1 MNDFSELESELKKLR
16 PAQPSAELSSRVA
29 RAFLEPTPAAEL
41 TDNIIHPNRFRINWV
56 VVGLGLAAAATFLL
70 LARIDNAPA
79 KRQSTLATASPART
93 QTDVEAAV
101 SAAKRNSR
109 AGDTPATTPNGSMIP
124 AGLTEVVY
132 HTRDEGLLY
141 PHGSTQPMRRVRSQR
156 RETLQWRNPETGA
169 SLRVSY
175 PSEEVTL
182 TPISGQ

>member
-16 PAQPSAELSSRVA
+16 PAQPSADLSSRVA
-29 RAFLEPTPAAEL
+29 RAFLEPTPAVEL
-41 TDNIIHPNRFRINWV
+41 TDNVIHPDRFRINWV

-70 LARIDNAPA
+70 LARIDNAPD
-79 KRQSTLATASPART
+79 KKQSTLATASPAQT
-93 QTDVEAAV
+93 QMP
-101 SAAKRNSR
+101 R
-109 AGDTPATTPNGSMIP
+109 ATGSMIP

>member
-1 MNDFSELESELKKLR
+1 
-16 PAQPSAELSSRVA
+16 
-29 RAFLEPTPAAEL
+29 
-41 TDNIIHPNRFRINWV
+41 

-79 KRQSTLATASPART
+79 KKQSTLATASPAHAQMPRVT
-93 QTDVEAAV
+93 
-101 SAAKRNSR
+101 
-109 AGDTPATTPNGSMIP
+109 GSMIP

-141 PHGSTQPMRRVRSQR
+141 PRGSTQPMRRVRSQR

>member
-16 PAQPSAELSSRVA
+16 PAQPSAELSSRIE
-29 RAFLEPTPAAEL
+29 RALLEAAPAEEL
-41 TDNIIHPNRFRINWV
+41 RDNVIHPNRFRINWV
-56 VVGLGLAAAATFLL
+56 TVGLGLAAAATFLL
-70 LARIDNAPA
+70 LARIDNVPP
-79 KRQSTLATASPART
+79 KKQNTLALTSPARPQNPRT
-93 QTDVEAAV
+93 A
-101 SAAKRNSR
+101 
-109 AGDTPATTPNGSMIP
+109 GSMLP

-141 PHGSTQPMRRVRSQR
+141 PAGSTQPMRRVRSQR

>member
-16 PAQPSAELSSRVA
+16 PAQPSSELSSRIG
-29 RAFLEPTPAAEL
+29 RALLEPVAAAEL
-41 TDNIIHPNRFRINWV
+41 ADNVIHPSRFRINWITA
-56 VVGLGLAAAATFLL
+56 GLGLAAAAAFLL
-70 LARIDNAPA
+70 LARIENTPA
-79 KRQSTLATASPART
+79 KKQNPLALASPARA
-93 QTDVEAAV
+93 QMPAA
-101 SAAKRNSR
+101 
-109 AGDTPATTPNGSMIP
+109 TGSMVP

-141 PHGSTQPMRRVRSQR
+141 AHGSSEPVRRIRSRR

>member
-1 MNDFSELESELKKLR
+1 MEL
-16 PAQPSAELSSRVA
+16 P
-29 RAFLEPTPAAEL
+29 
-41 TDNIIHPNRFRINWV
+41 DNVIHPNRFRINWV
-56 VVGLGLAAAATFLL
+56 TVGLGLAAAATFLL
-70 LARIDNAPA
+70 LARIDNAPPKKTNA
-79 KRQSTLATASPART
+79 LALASPVRT
-93 QTDVEAAV
+93 QTP
-101 SAAKRNSR
+101 R
-109 AGDTPATTPNGSMIP
+109 ATGSMLP

>member
-16 PAQPSAELSSRVA
+16 PAQPSPELVSRIG
-29 RAFLEPTPAAEL
+29 RALLEPAPAEEL
-41 TDNIIHPNRFRINWV
+41 PDNVIHPERFRINWLV
-56 VVGLGLAAAATFLL
+56 MGLGLAAAATFLL

-79 KRQSTLATASPART
+79 KKQSTLASASPVQT
-93 QTDVEAAV
+93 QVP
-101 SAAKRNSR
+101 R
-109 AGDTPATTPNGSMIP
+109 PAGSMVP

-141 PHGSTQPMRRVRSQR
+141 PRGSTQPMRRIRSER

>member
-16 PAQPSAELSSRVA
+16 PAQPSAELFSRIG
-29 RAFLEPTPAAEL
+29 RALLEPTPAAEL
-41 TDNIIHPNRFRINWV
+41 TDNVIHPARFRINWV
-56 VVGLGLAAAATFLL
+56 VVGLGLAAAATFFL

-79 KRQSTLATASPART
+79 KKQSTLATASPAQAQMPRVT
-93 QTDVEAAV
+93 
-101 SAAKRNSR
+101 
-109 AGDTPATTPNGSMIP
+109 GSMIP

-141 PHGSTQPMRRVRSQR
+141 PRGSTQPMRRVRSQR